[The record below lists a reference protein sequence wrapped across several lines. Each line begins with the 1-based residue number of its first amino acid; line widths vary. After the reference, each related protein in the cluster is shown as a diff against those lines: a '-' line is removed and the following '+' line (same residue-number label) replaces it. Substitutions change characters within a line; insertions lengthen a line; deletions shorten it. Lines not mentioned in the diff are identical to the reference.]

1 MTDAQTDRMLEA
13 HKFSPEGSIWA
24 PESLQQVRD
33 RLEFIGAHEC
43 DCGETPH
50 ESALHDLAHDDVPVL
65 LKVIERQATEVERLR
80 ARLGPCPCDRN
91 PETSDGPSESC
102 PHHGRTYDEWVERG
116 DALADRIEQMQGALD
131 KIQHVASVR
140 AIGAHAAMA
149 TGSERGFLDIL
160 AIIERS
166 AASDD

>member
-24 PESLQQVRD
+24 PESLQQVRG
-33 RLEFIGAHEC
+33 RLEFIDAHEC

-80 ARLGPCPCDRN
+80 EAVTAADSILSLLHHRGLVNSENNRRDVADVSERLARLRR
-91 PETSDGPSESC
+91 S
-102 PHHGRTYDEWVERG
+102 GR
-116 DALADRIEQMQGALD
+116 
-131 KIQHVASVR
+131 
-140 AIGAHAAMA
+140 
-149 TGSERGFLDIL
+149 
-160 AIIERS
+160 
-166 AASDD
+166 

>member
-24 PESLQQVRD
+24 PESLQQVRG
-33 RLEFIGAHEC
+33 RLEFIDAHEC

-80 ARLGPCPCDRN
+80 SYKSLPPGMVWQDYYSPDDVCKIRA
-91 PETSDGPSESC
+91 EYEA
-102 PHHGRTYDEWVERG
+102 E
-116 DALADRIEQMQGALD
+116 IEQLKARETAVADASYRTGQLD
-131 KIQHVASVR
+131 AEDPR
-140 AIGAHAAMA
+140 
-149 TGSERGFLDIL
+149 
-160 AIIERS
+160 
-166 AASDD
+166 